1 MFSDYWLHNKGPAP
15 TGYQPVSVQIGPG
28 RMSGPGPF
36 TVPVTVASS
45 RTDGNTE
52 GIVTVVTPPGWSA
65 RPAER
70 PFSLAPGSYL
80 AFETTVTA
88 ASDAAD
94 GRYFVAARIEDEAG
108 QVHEDILT
116 IDRLA
121 AGETA
126 IARGRSPSS
135 QKAMDR
141 TTGRPV
147 FAVARAAAGAS
158 LDGAADV
165 AHVDRGDEDL
175 AGELEVELV
184 TAEVRVS
191 AGERAELRVLVR
203 NRAAD
208 EIRGEAQLISPHET
222 WPITTPWTQGFAVG
236 AGAERTLTFAVHP
249 PSDFVPGTFWGLV
262 KVMYFGRLWY
272 TPAALIEVVGRT

>member
-1 MFSDYWLHNKGPAP
+1 
-15 TGYQPVSVQIGPG
+15 
-28 RMSGPGPF
+28 MSGTGPF

-45 RTDGNTE
+45 RTDGNAE
-52 GIVTVVTPPGWSA
+52 GIVTVVAPPGWSA

-80 AFETTVTA
+80 AFETIVTA
-88 ASDAAD
+88 PPVVPD

-121 AGETA
+121 GGETA
-126 IARGRSPSS
+126 IQRGRSPLS
-135 QKAMDR
+135 QKAVDR
-141 TTGRPV
+141 VMGRPV
-147 FAVARAAAGAS
+147 FATAGAAAGTT
-158 LDGAADV
+158 LDGATDV
-165 AHVDRGDEDL
+165 AQVDRGDEDPD
-175 AGELEVELV
+175 GELAVRLL

-191 AGERAELRVLVR
+191 AGDRAELRVVVR
-203 NRAAD
+203 NDAAD

-222 WPITTPWTQGFAVG
+222 WPITSPWTQGFAVS
-236 AGAERTLTFAVHP
+236 AGAERTLTFVVHP
-249 PSDFVPGTFWGLV
+249 PSDFAPGTFWGLV

-272 TPAALIEVVGRT
+272 TPAALIEVLGRT